1 MRLLRVLKLPRF
13 PVIIACICASS
24 LITLIGGCSGTGE
37 RSSNTPQSEVRKDE
51 LAADPQVHQVLTKA
65 CFDCHSDQKPAVWNA
80 RLAPSYLFGA
90 DKARRTLDFSD
101 WPTYP
106 PQRRRAELAA
116 IGKVVQDSSMPPADY
131 DFFHPDAKLSAEQKQ
146 LLLHWISQQSA
157 TDQR

>member
-1 MRLLRVLKLPRF
+1 MRLIRVLKLPRF
-13 PVIIACICASS
+13 LVIFACICASS

-37 RSSNTPQSEVRKDE
+37 RSSNPPQSEVRKDE
-51 LAADPQVHQVLTKA
+51 LAADLQVHQALAKA
-65 CFDCHSDQKPAVWNA
+65 CFDCHSDQKPVIWNA

-90 DKARRTLDFSD
+90 DKARQVLDFSD

-116 IGKVVQDSSMPPADY
+116 MGKVVQDGSMPPADY
-131 DFFHPDAKLSAEQKQ
+131 DFFHPEAKLSAEQKQ

-157 TDQR
+157 EDQ